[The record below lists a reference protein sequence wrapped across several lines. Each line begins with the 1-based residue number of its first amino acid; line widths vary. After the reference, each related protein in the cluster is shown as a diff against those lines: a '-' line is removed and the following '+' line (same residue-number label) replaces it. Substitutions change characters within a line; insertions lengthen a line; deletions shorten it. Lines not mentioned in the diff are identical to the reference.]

1 MGSVLLGPT
10 WDQIYSKNSFKSDV
24 NKENMPT
31 ISNGQS
37 NQVVPS
43 FTIQKRRSS
52 QESATDENIF
62 EPFLDPNLLV
72 LEFDDFAVPEPPVP
86 VYKRREQQSWDQY
99 TGFNT
104 E

>member
-31 ISNGQS
+31 ISKGQS

-43 FTIQKRRSS
+43 STIHNGRSSQSLPSFTIQKGRSS
-52 QESATDENIF
+52 QETATDENIF
-62 EPFLDPNLLV
+62 EPFLKLKLRILL
-72 LEFDDFAVPEPPVP
+72 
-86 VYKRREQQSWDQY
+86 
-99 TGFNT
+99 
-104 E
+104 

>member
-1 MGSVLLGPT
+1 
-10 WDQIYSKNSFKSDV
+10 
-24 NKENMPT
+24 MPP

-43 FTIQKRRSS
+43 STLQNGRSSQSLPSFTIQKGRSS
-52 QESATDENIF
+52 QETATDENIF

-72 LEFDDFAVPEPPVP
+72 LEFDDFAVPEPPV
-86 VYKRREQQSWDQY
+86 YKRREQQSWDQY
-99 TGFNT
+99 TGFNN